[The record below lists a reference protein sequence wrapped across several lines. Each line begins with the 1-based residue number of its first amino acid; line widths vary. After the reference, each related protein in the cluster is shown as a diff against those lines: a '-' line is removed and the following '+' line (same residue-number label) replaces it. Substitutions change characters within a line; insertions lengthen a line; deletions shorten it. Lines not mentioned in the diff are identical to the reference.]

1 MTGRIRRML
10 DEVVEKRAR
19 GNPTIRSITVTKLV
33 LKGIDPDK
41 FNASSP
47 DDAEVIARVRQIA
60 AEFGVSL

>member
-1 MTGRIRRML
+1 ML